1 MHFWGL
7 TVTMGEPINIIKKVC
22 LLGDPAVGKTS
33 LIRKYVYDVFD
44 DSYIPTIGTKV
55 TKKSLEFAVGDQPI
69 HLSILI
75 WDILGQKEFM
85 TFHKAYFQGSEAGL
99 LVCDAT
105 RPETI
110 ENLNTWIASFMD
122 SVGPVPII
130 FLVNKVDLVG
140 ADNFN
145 SEKID
150 ALTKKYETTYYLTS
164 AKEGTKVEDA
174 FKAISQKLIIS
185 AFR

>member
-1 MHFWGL
+1 MP
-7 TVTMGEPINIIKKVC
+7 EPLNVIKKVC

-55 TKKSLEFAVGDQPI
+55 TKKSLEFTIGDSLI

-85 TFHKAYFQGSEAGL
+85 TFHRTYYQGSEAGL

-110 ENLNTWIASFMD
+110 ENLRTWIASFEE
-122 SVGPVPII
+122 SIGKVPII
-130 FLVNKVDLVG
+130 FLVNKTDL
-140 ADNFN
+140 
-145 SEKID
+145 ID
-150 ALTKKYETTYYLTS
+150 TSTYDDTVIQGLCDEHGTRYYFTS
-164 AKEGTKVEDA
+164 AKNGDNVELA
-174 FKAISQKLIIS
+174 FKAISESLVIS
-185 AFR
+185 CFK

>member
-1 MHFWGL
+1 MNFW
-7 TVTMGEPINIIKKVC
+7 TWYPTMGEPINVIKKVC

-110 ENLNTWIASFMD
+110 DNLNIWITSFHD
-122 SVGPVPII
+122 AIGKVPII
-130 FLVNKVDLVG
+130 FLVNKMDLVKP
-140 ADNFN
+140 DCFD
-145 SEKID
+145 SCKID
-150 ALTKKYETTYYLTS
+150 ALIKKFETKYFRTS
-164 AKEGTKVEDA
+164 AKDGTNVEEA

-185 AFR
+185 AFK

>member
-1 MHFWGL
+1 MS
-7 TVTMGEPINIIKKVC
+7 VPINIIKKVC

-33 LIRKYVYDVFD
+33 LIRKYVYDIFD

-85 TFHKAYFQGSEAGL
+85 TFHKAYYQGSEAGL

-110 ENLNTWIASFMD
+110 ENLNTWISSFQE

-130 FLVNKVDLVG
+130 FLVNKIDLIG
-140 ADNFN
+140 PENFK
-145 SEKID
+145 SDKIEE
-150 ALTKKYETTYYLTS
+150 LVKKFETCYYMTS
-164 AKEGTKVEDA
+164 AKEGTHVEEA

-185 AFR
+185 AFK

>member
-1 MHFWGL
+1 MP
-7 TVTMGEPINIIKKVC
+7 EPISIIKKVC

-33 LIRKYVYDVFD
+33 LIRKYVYDIFD

-55 TKKSLEFAVGDQPI
+55 TKKSLEFTVGEQPI

-85 TFHKAYFQGSEAGL
+85 TFHQAYFQGSEAGL

-110 ENLNTWIASFMD
+110 QNMNDWIETFFN
-122 SVGPVPII
+122 SVGKVPVI
-130 FLVNKVDLVG
+130 FLLNKTDL
-140 ADNFN
+140 
-145 SEKID
+145 ID
-150 ALTKKYETTYYLTS
+150 LDTYDKTQIEELASKYKTKYYMTS
-164 AKEGTKVEDA
+164 AKDGTNVEDA
-174 FKAISQKLIIS
+174 FKLISQNLVIS
-185 AFR
+185 AFE

>member
-1 MHFWGL
+1 MYFCL
-7 TVTMGEPINIIKKVC
+7 RSSCMSDPIHIIKKVC

-33 LIRKYVYDVFD
+33 LIRKYVYSIFD

-85 TFHKAYFQGSEAGL
+85 TFHKAYYQGSEAGL

-110 ENLNTWIASFMD
+110 ESLNTWIASFQD
-122 SVGPVPII
+122 SVGKVPII
-130 FLVNKVDLVG
+130 FLVNKIDLIGVE
-140 ADNFN
+140 NFN

-150 ALTKKYETTYYLTS
+150 GLTKKFDTRFYFTS
-164 AKEGTKVEDA
+164 AKDGTNVEDV

-185 AFR
+185 AFK